1 MHVSEGFSIERP
13 PAVFEAG
20 FKLEQRVPARPLAH
34 ARGSCSSPGAH
45 ELPADPGCS
54 CTGPE
59 LRASRTARSLSPE
72 HLGTALPTPQIYPVR
87 GCELFPQLISSLA
100 QQPAK
105 VQTAAAGAGAR
116 FTASSPCSETLDAK
130 IEPFGRTTSSWILSN
145 VSSNQ
150 GAGKEVK
157 KNNRNILYSRKK
169 ERTPLQLFLGKGL
182 AGKRLPPASLSPA
195 AAKSLPATMPT
206 CAAERG
212 ALRKLKLPAAP
223 TSPLVSVASSQPF
236 QPNSGGTAPWRLFS
250 EKQGSPF
257 SFQNICTQDCQG
269 CSRQA
274 WLHHSGFSHLLEMAP
289 FPPASDLTASKR
301 NYPRYHASCNIT

>member
-1 MHVSEGFSIERP
+1 MVCVSLSTDLGLMHVSEGFSIERP

-20 FKLEQRVPARPLAH
+20 FKLEQRVPAHPLAH

-72 HLGTALPTPQIYPVR
+72 HLGAALPTPQIYPVR

-116 FTASSPCSETLDAK
+116 FTASSPCSEILDAK
-130 IEPFGRTTSSWILSN
+130 IEPFVCTTSSWILSN

-169 ERTPLQLFLGKGL
+169 ERTPTLLGEGFSWEVTSTSFPQPCCCQISGCHHAYL
-182 AGKRLPPASLSPA
+182 CCRAGGTPQAEAPCSTHLSPG
-195 AAKSLPATMPT
+195 L
-206 CAAERG
+206 
-212 ALRKLKLPAAP
+212 
-223 TSPLVSVASSQPF
+223 
-236 QPNSGGTAPWRLFS
+236 SGL
-250 EKQGSPF
+250 
-257 SFQNICTQDCQG
+257 
-269 CSRQA
+269 
-274 WLHHSGFSHLLEMAP
+274 
-289 FPPASDLTASKR
+289 
-301 NYPRYHASCNIT
+301 